1 MRTRLFLRTKNC
13 RMISRNFRRCST
25 NVRLIATSISLFEVF
40 QQCMGFRFL
49 KMPAFRTN
57 LTRKQTLRMVRS
69 YSEVRAFA
77 VQILFSSKCFRRSDF
92 RHGACGEMGID
103 ALLGIRPVA
112 FLLLW
117 FGCPALLTALRRSRP
132 WGHASLSGNRE
143 SVFARSRFREYYRSG
158 CYGEQSHPGHHAQA

>member
-1 MRTRLFLRTKNC
+1 MD
-13 RMISRNFRRCST
+13 
-25 NVRLIATSISLFEVF
+25 
-40 QQCMGFRFL
+40 FRFL
-49 KMPAFRTN
+49 KMPALRTN

-112 FLLLW
+112 FFAAVVRAPGVANGIPTIVTL
-117 FGCPALLTALRRSRP
+117 
-132 WGHASLSGNRE
+132 GHASCSGN
-143 SVFARSRFREYYRSG
+143 
-158 CYGEQSHPGHHAQA
+158 